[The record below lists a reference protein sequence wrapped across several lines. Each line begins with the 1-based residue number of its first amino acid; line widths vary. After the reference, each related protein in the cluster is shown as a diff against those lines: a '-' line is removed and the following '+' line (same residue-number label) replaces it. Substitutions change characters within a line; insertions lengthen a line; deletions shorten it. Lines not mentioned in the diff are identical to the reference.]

1 MHMVNVTTTKMYN
14 YRIYPFKNQ
23 QRILH
28 RQLDLAC
35 EMYNNLL
42 DIKQERWKKANQNL
56 TKTDLN
62 NIIAELKADDPK

>member
-1 MHMVNVTTTKMYN
+1 MANVVITKMYN

-42 DIKQERWKKANQNL
+42 D
-56 TKTDLN
+56 
-62 NIIAELKADDPK
+62 LKREIWTETW